1 MKQKRLYYNR
11 NIKIN
16 NVNTINMSKLTTPVT
31 SIISVIQ
38 AWIVKYVIKVKFGG
52 LHTLF
57 TFVQK
62 RRKKHSCSNILFH
75 FWILILL
82 CSLCKNFFVLTLNR
96 MCKCWLVFDYMDLW
110 SYLGLNQQNRL
121 LFHRTSLLTL
131 YVSVYKT
138 NIYW

>member
-1 MKQKRLYYNR
+1 
-11 NIKIN
+11 
-16 NVNTINMSKLTTPVT
+16 MSKLTTPVT

-96 MCKCWLVFDYMDLW
+96 MCKYWLVFDYMDLW
-110 SYLGLNQQNRL
+110 SYLGVVQDWINKTDSYFTEHYYWHCKFQFTKQISTDN
-121 LFHRTSLLTL
+121 TACIYSLPVMPLG
-131 YVSVYKT
+131 
-138 NIYW
+138 